1 MIETINN
8 LKNNRMKTGAVASA
22 VTSEHTV
29 RMKKILGSLNTRAI
43 KSSEPLR
50 IGLDDVRNAD
60 KRGKWWLVGASWKEE
75 HSDNPE
81 AKPTGHPSADAS
93 TLEDD
98 GGDFATGAT
107 DLLWLARE
115 QRMNTDVRRAIFVTI
130 MSASDY
136 RDAHLR
142 LMKLR
147 LKRSQ
152 ELEIP
157 RVLIQCAGAEGTYN
171 PFYTLISRRLCS
183 ERKLKMAFQFALWD
197 LFKRMG
203 EGWEEEEEEGR
214 GEEEGD
220 AGAMGTRMVVN
231 LARMFGVLVAE
242 GGLGLGVLKVRDCI
256 LSFVNSKLKLMGTW
270 QTLNLAYLQ
279 PKTQMF
285 VELLLITVILHGQR
299 GSDTKRDEK
308 ALMETFVTVRDTPQV
323 ARGLQYFL
331 KKVVSKTDVAG
342 GRAEKETVRWACTVA
357 GDALAAIASA
367 KISDE

>member
-75 HSDNPE
+75 HSDNP
-81 AKPTGHPSADAS
+81 AATPTGHTSPDAAP
-93 TLEDD
+93 LED
-98 GGDFATGAT
+98 GGRDFATGAT
-107 DLLWLARE
+107 DLLQLARE
-115 QRMNTDVRRAIFVTI
+115 QRMNTDVRRAVFVTI
-130 MSASDY
+130 MAASDY

-147 LKRSQ
+147 LKKSQ

-157 RVLIQCAGAEGTYN
+157 RVLIQCAGAEGSYN

-203 EGWEEEEEEGR
+203 EGGEEEGGEGR

-231 LARMFGVLVAE
+231 LAKMFGVLVAE
-242 GGLGLGVLKVRDCI
+242 GGLGLGVLKVRHCI
-256 LSFVNSKLKLMGTW
+256 SSFLNSKLMGTS

-285 VELLLITVILHGQR
+285 VELLLITAILHGQR

-308 ALMETFVTVRDTPQV
+308 ALMETFVRVRDTPQV

-331 KKVVSKTDVAG
+331 KKVVSRTDVAG
-342 GRAEKETVRWACTVA
+342 GRAEKETVRWACKVA